1 MLSREAIEEQLTKI
15 GYNFRFWGRS
25 EVRELHKILMED
37 EVISQCVNGEY
48 TNGFAMLL
56 ATNHRILLVHK
67 KPLLYLTVEDMR
79 FELITDFNYSHRLV
93 NATICISTP
102 NKSLTFTSWNKA
114 GLRKLLEGIQLR
126 VHDLRSNNHMTQFF
140 QHYYSSK
147 QGNQSPQ
154 PLPQWAQIEQPMP
167 QQSPRHVEPQSYYAP
182 NLAPQPA
189 PENANPTVTQAM
201 NHASFVASKLAAK
214 RSALGTYTRS
224 KMPSFR
230 HHTEQSDAQTG
241 EVYPG
246 TGAYRASAAPDYQ
259 MPYEY

>member
-15 GYNFRFWGRS
+15 GCNFRFWGRS

-37 EVISQCVNGEY
+37 EIISQCVNGEY
-48 TNGFAMLL
+48 SNGFAMLL
-56 ATNHRILLVHK
+56 ATNHRILLVDK

-102 NKSLTFTSWNKA
+102 NKSLTFTSWNKS
-114 GLRKLLEGIQLR
+114 GLRKLLEGIQLH
-126 VHDLRSNNHMTQFF
+126 VHDLRTNNHMTQFF
-140 QHYYSSK
+140 QNYYGGQPS
-147 QGNQSPQ
+147 QQTQPQ
-154 PLPQWAQIEQPMP
+154 PLPQWAQIEQPPMP
-167 QQSPRHVEPQSYYAP
+167 QQPPRHVEPQSYYAP

-189 PENANPTVTQAM
+189 PENASPVVAQAI
-201 NHASFVASKLAAK
+201 NRASFVASKLAAK

-230 HHTEQSDAQTG
+230 HHTEQPTEVQQG
-241 EVYPG
+241 EVYPQN
-246 TGAYRASAAPDYQ
+246 YRPATPDYQ
-259 MPYEY
+259 VPYEY

>member
-15 GYNFRFWGRS
+15 GCNFRFWGRS

-37 EVISQCVNGEY
+37 EVIAQCVNGEY

-56 ATNHRILLVHK
+56 ATNHRILLVDK

-102 NKSLTFTSWNKA
+102 NKSLTFTSWNKS

-140 QHYYSSK
+140 QHYYNN
-147 QGNQSPQ
+147 QGSQQSQ

-167 QQSPRHVEPQSYYAP
+167 QQPPRHVEPQSYYAP

-189 PENANPTVTQAM
+189 PEDASPVVAQAM
-201 NHASFVASKLAAK
+201 NRASFVASKLAAK

-230 HHTEQSDAQTG
+230 HHAEQSDVQTG

-246 TGAYRASAAPDYQ
+246 TYRSGNTPDYQ
-259 MPYEY
+259 IPYEY